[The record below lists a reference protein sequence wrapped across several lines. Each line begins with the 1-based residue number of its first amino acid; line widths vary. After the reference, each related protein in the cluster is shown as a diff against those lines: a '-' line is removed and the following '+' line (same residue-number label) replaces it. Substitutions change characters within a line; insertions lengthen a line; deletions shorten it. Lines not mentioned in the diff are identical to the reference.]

1 MGSGSGLELILN
13 PLKSLDPK
21 VRVRV
26 RVQINQTWLDSDLDI
41 INVR

>member
-13 PLKSLDPK
+13 SLKSLDPK
-21 VRVRV
+21 VRV